1 MTSLKNRL
9 ILSLA
14 HRPLTG
20 KLLDALVDE
29 TCIKSNNQLSELENG
44 QKEQTELE
52 DQSYH
57 SIHEEKNNENWRY
70 SNPTVHVL
78 LTGSPY
84 VTQPGLSFD
93 EWEKAKWTTGEKVLS
108 KFINAVGLQ
117 KFRRSIKKN
126 EVRLTGKLVDVR
138 HKDFRRYETLETQLS
153 KELIW
158 IANNVK
164 HYFKFYAAAP
174 VSEATII
181 YPVEYAGGDMDVQEV
196 VSMIHGI
203 FEEQWTEKDGPLSG
217 VKINV
222 QIVAIS
228 DSDSDSDVEL

>member
-1 MTSLKNRL
+1 MASLKNRL

-20 KLLDALVDE
+20 ELLDALVDE
-29 TCIKSNNQLSELENG
+29 TCIKSNNQLSELEHG

-93 EWEKAKWTTGEKVLS
+93 EWETAKWTTGEQVLS
-108 KFINAVGLQ
+108 KFISTVGLQ
-117 KFRRSIKKN
+117 KFRRSAKKG
-126 EVRLTGKLVDVR
+126 EVRLTGKLIDVR
-138 HKDFRRYETLETQLS
+138 HKDFRRYDTLETQLS

-203 FEEQWTEKDGPLSG
+203 FEEQWTETNGPLSG

-222 QIVAIS
+222 QIVAIP
-228 DSDSDSDVEL
+228 DSDSEL